1 MVRVRAMGAMGN
13 PPCADADSDQQNT
26 PFRLSS
32 LRIQLRD
39 PLKTKSRNLQPR
51 VGTPFV
57 GTPRKTPGTPKISSK
72 TKAGR
77 KLQLRVE
84 TGLKPPTK
92 TGWLQLSPIAD
103 DSDVDITDSPRKR
116 TGWLQLS
123 PIADDSEVDITD
135 SPRKKTGWP
144 QLNPIADDSDV
155 DITDSLIRQTGRLRL
170 GPIAEPPLLESPT
183 RSPKRKT
190 RGKLQLRVDTG
201 SSKAKISRGLQLRV
215 TTPKDSLKTK
225 TPRVLQLRVGSP
237 ILASPPGSR
246 RRGMPGSARKMR
258 WGDVP
263 PFNKNEKEVL
273 MSPKRTKQRPV
284 FSYGSPVP
292 PPGRSAAAPDAPR
305 MAQKHVRFTMEE
317 LREMREGMMPHKESP
332 FGLFAEEGS
341 PTKNNLVSKT
351 Q

>member
-103 DSDVDITDSPRKR
+103 DSD
-116 TGWLQLS
+116 
-123 PIADDSEVDITD
+123 VDITD